1 MDLLDLNLIPYK
13 RIDTDVIEPSIN
25 QLKMFFEDNY
35 YGFTV
40 SFKKF
45 PLKPNYIYGTPERD
59 ELVSNLKTI
68 EDLVRLKIYDLPLLE
83 KKKEGINFFHIEVKV
98 EENKPNFR
106 VVVHAIDIKSY
117 AFHII
122 LPSFSRKTFLGEEIT
137 GELKEGYTQ
146 IGIASFYLNYP
157 INHSQIKKDTD
168 VQIEFIFEKLIGY
181 YKDYCKEMMKND

>member
-13 RIDTDVIEPSIN
+13 RINTDVIEPSIN
-25 QLKMFFEDNY
+25 RLKMFFEDNY

-40 SFKKF
+40 SIKKY
-45 PLKPNYIYGTPERD
+45 PLKPNYIYRTPERD
-59 ELVSNLKTI
+59 ELLSNLKTI

-83 KKKEGINFFHIEVKV
+83 KKKEGIHLFQIEVQV
-98 EENKPNFR
+98 EEFNPNFR
-106 VVVHAIDIKSY
+106 VVVHAIDINSY

-137 GELKEGYTQ
+137 GELVEGYNQ
-146 IGIASFYLNYP
+146 IGIASFYLDYP

-168 VQIEFIFEKLIGY
+168 IQIEFIFEKLIGY
-181 YKDYCKEMMKND
+181 FKHYYKEIINN